1 VPCPFGADPL
11 GEDDCFYGR
20 NQAFQ
25 LDAGFMDSK
34 KIFRINPSPKNQL
47 EMKKVTTCSPLRAQ
61 HYVNQS
67 LEDPGSGGY
76 AV

>member
-11 GEDDCFYGR
+11 GENACLYGR
-20 NQAFQ
+20 NQAFH
-25 LDAGFMDSK
+25 LNAAFMDSK
-34 KIFRINPSPKNQL
+34 KVFGITPSPKNQL
-47 EMKKVTTCSPLRAQ
+47 EMKNVTTCSPLHAQ
-61 HYVNQS
+61 NYVNQL